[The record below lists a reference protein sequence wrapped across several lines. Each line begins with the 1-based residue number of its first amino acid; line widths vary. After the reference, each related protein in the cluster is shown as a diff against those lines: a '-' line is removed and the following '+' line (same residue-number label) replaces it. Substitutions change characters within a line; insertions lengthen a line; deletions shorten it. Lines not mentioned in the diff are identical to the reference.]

1 MVNLLHMGHPEPGLG
16 GQAGDLSAGLCA
28 THGARGQESGFE
40 AGLAHVSRRGPLLVS
55 LDSLGTLKGAHQLPL
70 LPSSS
75 PISPTPEKPPGK
87 AKLMPPAPARA

>member
-16 GQAGDLSAGLCA
+16 GQAGDLSARLCA
-28 THGARGQESGFE
+28 THGARGEESGFE
-40 AGLAHVSRRGPLLVS
+40 AGLAHVSKRGPLLLS
-55 LDSLGTLKGAHQLPL
+55 LDSLGTLKGAQQHPL

-87 AKLMPPAPARA
+87 AMPMPPASARS